1 MSAASGSP
9 EDAAAAVNSLIKDL
23 NSKVSQSVS
32 MLGGSGNP
40 AAAALQAAMLPIS
53 AAAQSV
59 SAGLS
64 GAGASGSS
72 ADITGLIDQ
81 LAAAVGDAG
90 SNLASGLGSAS
101 AGLQDIKAAARTLV
115 AAEGLSGS
123 LNGVV
128 ADLRAQLKAA
138 GSAPAGS
145 QAAEDCGQLMKA
157 SLDEIMGQ
165 LQHLK
170 LAGLVSMDEESDEGA
185 AAAAALEKLL
195 ASVQAKGEALAGQVQ
210 SGQMKGA
217 AALDEVRALHVFST
231 GFGCCCCLLCAW
243 RALMLCVLFCA
254 TSAQE
259 VTSMVCCTV

>member
-1 MSAASGSP
+1 
-9 EDAAAAVNSLIKDL
+9 
-23 NSKVSQSVS
+23 
-32 MLGGSGNP
+32 
-40 AAAALQAAMLPIS
+40 
-53 AAAQSV
+53 
-59 SAGLS
+59 
-64 GAGASGSS
+64 
-72 ADITGLIDQ
+72 
-81 LAAAVGDAG
+81 
-90 SNLASGLGSAS
+90 
-101 AGLQDIKAAARTLV
+101 
-115 AAEGLSGS
+115 
-123 LNGVV
+123 
-128 ADLRAQLKAA
+128 
-138 GSAPAGS
+138 
-145 QAAEDCGQLMKA
+145 MKA

-165 LQHLK
+165 LQQLK
-170 LAGLVSMDEESDEGA
+170 LAGLASMDEESDEGA